1 MIELQVNG
9 EQQLVVAGSTLF
21 DLIERLELVG
31 QRIAIEVN
39 QEIIPRSQH
48 SEYLLK
54 AGDAVEVVQAIG
66 GG

>member
-9 EQQLVVAGSTLF
+9 EQQLIVAGSTLF

-48 SEYLLK
+48 SDYVLQ

>member
-48 SEYLLK
+48 GEYLLK